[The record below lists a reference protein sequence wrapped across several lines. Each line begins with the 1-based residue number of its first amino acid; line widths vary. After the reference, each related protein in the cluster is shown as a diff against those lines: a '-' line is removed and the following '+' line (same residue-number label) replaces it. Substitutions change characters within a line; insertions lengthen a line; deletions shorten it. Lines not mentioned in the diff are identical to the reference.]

1 MRLLSDGIMN
11 PNFIR
16 FVKVLIFD
24 KSRFHFTAVDWK
36 VIQLVIYSGMCR
48 NRTCFDHI
56 RAIAFGSYCF
66 FISEILYHNLIKQNE
81 F

>member
-1 MRLLSDGIMN
+1 MRLLSDGIRN

-36 VIQLVIYSGMCR
+36 VIQLVIYSGIGR
-48 NRTCFDHI
+48 NQRPSGALDFARFEKI
-56 RAIAFGSYCF
+56 
-66 FISEILYHNLIKQNE
+66 
-81 F
+81 

>member
-1 MRLLSDGIMN
+1 MRLLSDGIRN

-36 VIQLVIYSGMCR
+36 VIQLVIYSGMCS
-48 NRTCFDHI
+48 TTGVC
-56 RAIAFGSYCF
+56 G
-66 FISEILYHNLIKQNE
+66 EIGYEIYDDGTKLDFLDY
-81 F
+81 

>member
-1 MRLLSDGIMN
+1 MRLLSDGIRN

-56 RAIAFGSYCF
+56 SGQFQSVEKG
-66 FISEILYHNLIKQNE
+66 
-81 F
+81 

>member
-1 MRLLSDGIMN
+1 MRLLSDGIRN

-36 VIQLVIYSGMCR
+36 VNQLVIYSGMCR
-48 NRTCFDHI
+48 NQRHSGALDFAD
-56 RAIAFGSYCF
+56 
-66 FISEILYHNLIKQNE
+66 LDDM
-81 F
+81 